1 MVPSELDPLEL
12 CTQEE
17 RCFSEKGWGGCSSLS
32 RSPRKAGSPVIGTFL
47 ARCHPE
53 LPMETVDCF
62 LGHVNLGCA
71 PCMHGSATLEQSAK
85 ATGKEIKTVTTR
97 ENGFDVTPK

>member
-1 MVPSELDPLEL
+1 
-12 CTQEE
+12 
-17 RCFSEKGWGGCSSLS
+17 
-32 RSPRKAGSPVIGTFL
+32 
-47 ARCHPE
+47 
-53 LPMETVDCF
+53 METVDCF

>member
-1 MVPSELDPLEL
+1 MPKPEP
-12 CTQEE
+12 QEG
-17 RCFSEKGWGGCSSLS
+17 RKSCDR
-32 RSPRKAGSPVIGTFL
+32 RSFL
-47 ARCHPE
+47 ARFHPE

-71 PCMHGSATLEQSAK
+71 PCMHGSATPEQDAK
-85 ATGKEIKTVTTR
+85 TTGKENDKVATR